1 MEFKKDRNKIIIE
14 DIYPSYKGSIV
25 LVTNEKVDNSKL
37 NTYCSSKSNI
47 EWINESKNIIDNV
60 KHNII
65 IYSIAIFI
73 MTFDSNLYMK
83 NMYKKS
89 EKLKD
94 EKIALINKERIK
106 EIEAQVIEHKKEKRT
121 VRRYLIS
128 IIKDY
133 SKELSFWKDTMRK
146 AFCKNKKDFKTMD
159 DFFEFV
165 TIN

>member
-1 MEFKKDRNKIIIE
+1 
-14 DIYPSYKGSIV
+14 
-25 LVTNEKVDNSKL
+25 
-37 NTYCSSKSNI
+37 
-47 EWINESKNIIDNV
+47 
-60 KHNII
+60 
-65 IYSIAIFI
+65 

-94 EKIALINKERIK
+94 EKIALINKETEINKERIK
-106 EIEAQVIEHKKEKRT
+106 EIEAQVIEYKKEKRT

-133 SKELSFWKDTMRK
+133 SKELFFWKDTMRK

>member
-1 MEFKKDRNKIIIE
+1 
-14 DIYPSYKGSIV
+14 
-25 LVTNEKVDNSKL
+25 
-37 NTYCSSKSNI
+37 
-47 EWINESKNIIDNV
+47 
-60 KHNII
+60 
-65 IYSIAIFI
+65 